1 MARVVVCRGFY
12 ATTPYYEK
20 QIGKNLYSIEELCY
34 FIRENACVL
43 DKELMNQA
51 LVDWIDEELDF
62 AQLARGLRAQMKSG
76 ASLAV
81 FVSLIFDEIA
91 YLLPEEKEQVLQLIR
106 ENAKLSPKEKGKRR
120 ADFLVKEGRYMAAI
134 RQYETILKDSDLSQE
149 FKSVLYYNIG
159 ICYAK
164 MFLFGQALPYLEKA
178 YRCNPAPGMLI
189 PYLVA
194 LRMELS
200 EEAYRDKVLT
210 DISMIENSS
219 KAEGIWRAVME
230 QWKVSEEKKQLDDI
244 RQLAADGKMKA
255 YYQKQEELVYGLKE
269 EFRRNRQE
277 A

>member
-1 MARVVVCRGFY
+1 
-12 ATTPYYEK
+12 
-20 QIGKNLYSIEELCY
+20 
-34 FIRENACVL
+34 
-43 DKELMNQA
+43 
-51 LVDWIDEELDF
+51 
-62 AQLARGLRAQMKSG
+62 
-76 ASLAV
+76 
-81 FVSLIFDEIA
+81 
-91 YLLPEEKEQVLQLIR
+91 
-106 ENAKLSPKEKGKRR
+106 
-120 ADFLVKEGRYMAAI
+120 MAAI